1 MDLIMPVLDGYQ
13 TSQEI
18 RNLEQRYGV
27 PEHDKQFIC
36 GFSAQQRGLGKCLI
50 FVFNLICYL
59 FVDVENRCF
68 DSGMDDIMQKPLNI
82 EVLQRLLRDHD
93 RRTLTKSNP
102 RHSSHINNPSPVA
115 QKNVIR

>member
-36 GFSAQQRGLGKCLI
+36 GFSAQQRGL
-50 FVFNLICYL
+50 
-59 FVDVENRCF
+59 DVENRCF

-102 RHSSHINNPSPVA
+102 SHSSHINNPSPVA